1 MPAPRLP
8 RSAFALRFAKRCVG
22 APLLAVC
29 AYLLAA
35 LVGCALTVNRD
46 AAAPVQGTPVRLRSN
61 GVHVDLVLPVRTARH
76 DWERAFERADSPG
89 APPTATHIAVGWG
102 SREFFTR
109 VREWGDL
116 APAPALRAVSFDRSV
131 LHVEYLDPPA
141 DGPCVRTLV
150 VTDAQYDRLVQHVLD
165 SVERDGEG
173 AARPLGG
180 LGYGPADA
188 FYEGRGRYTLVT
200 TCNEWV
206 NVALKDAGVRTVLW
220 APFAQALVPGCGP

>member
-8 RSAFALRFAKRCVG
+8 RSAFALRVAKWCVG

-116 APAPALRAVSFDRSV
+116 AQGILLGRPLPAPEFLSYLVSQRLLRTSAERAKK
-131 LHVEYLDPPA
+131 L
-141 DGPCVRTLV
+141 
-150 VTDAQYDRLVQHVLD
+150 
-165 SVERDGEG
+165 VER
-173 AARPLGG
+173 
-180 LGYGPADA
+180 
-188 FYEGRGRYTLVT
+188 
-200 TCNEWV
+200 
-206 NVALKDAGVRTVLW
+206 
-220 APFAQALVPGCGP
+220 